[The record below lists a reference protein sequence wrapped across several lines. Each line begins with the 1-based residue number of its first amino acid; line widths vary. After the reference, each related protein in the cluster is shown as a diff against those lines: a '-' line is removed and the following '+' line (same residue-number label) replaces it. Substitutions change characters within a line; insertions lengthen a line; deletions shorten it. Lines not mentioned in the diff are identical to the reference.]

1 MYTFDSRIRYS
12 ELDETGH
19 LKIEALLDYFQD
31 CSTFH
36 SEDLGL
42 GVEYLKKLNMV
53 WVMSAWQIVVERY
66 PKLGETVTIGTAAYS
81 FKGFV
86 GQRNFLMTDAKGE
99 RLAYANTVWG
109 LISTENAKPI
119 KLTEEMREKYILEPP
134 LDMEY
139 APRKIHLPENA
150 QRKDPVQIRAHHLDT
165 NHHVNNGQY
174 VKIAMDSLLEKYR
187 VRQLRAE
194 YKKQKF
200 LNDILVPYVSNI
212 QDGKHIVVLK
222 DEEDNI
228 CCVVELQ
235 EERE

>member
-12 ELDETGH
+12 E
-19 LKIEALLDYFQD
+19 
-31 CSTFH
+31 

-99 RLAYANTVWG
+99 RLACANTVWG
-109 LISTENAKPI
+109 LISTENAKPV

-139 APRKIHLPENA
+139 ASRKIHLPENA

-194 YKKQKF
+194 YAADEKQMF

-235 EERE
+235 EEGE